1 MQEILYGQFAH
12 SLIYKPIIINITDQ
26 LFSSLYQWFLSLFWS
41 GVPYS
46 EEGRKRHMDKEKKK
60 LTHLG
65 HRHDSPSDDPF
76 NHRDRCLL
84 TLHRYLEFQLLSWFF
99 VQSQESH

>member
-1 MQEILYGQFAH
+1 
-12 SLIYKPIIINITDQ
+12 
-26 LFSSLYQWFLSLFWS
+26 
-41 GVPYS
+41 
-46 EEGRKRHMDKEKKK
+46 MDKEKKK